1 MNYAKLA
8 KKEVGTLLG
17 RLRLERKRSLFA
29 VAEELKMSPQVLDKI
44 ELGLFRSWK
53 QYYLLLGYYDCRLG
67 VIPKDK

>member
-8 KKEVGTLLG
+8 KKEIGMLLG
-17 RLRLERKRSLFA
+17 RVRLERKRSLFA
-29 VAEELKMSPQVLDKI
+29 VAEELKISPQVLDKI
-44 ELGLFRSWK
+44 ELGLFHSWK